1 MQKTLSALLAVAL
14 IVGLAGNSEGETYT
28 EEAVEQAPNPHYSR
42 YFFAPTAFPLQK
54 GNGYI
59 QTTWLVAWSAH
70 YGIADYGSVGFM
82 TTPVGMPFFLTPKI
96 GVRVADKWYTGGGV
110 MLGYVD
116 GDPLGVGYG
125 LSTWGDI
132 EQNLTLGLGWA
143 FGAGDVGQS
152 PLLSVNAMKRFAG
165 SWMMMFE
172 SWIFTEDVSDLHLLL
187 YGVRW
192 HRGGQNSL
200 DLGFI
205 IHREFVEEWN
215 NTFFLGVPY
224 FGWTFGF

>member
-1 MQKTLSALLAVAL
+1 
-14 IVGLAGNSEGETYT
+14 
-28 EEAVEQAPNPHYSR
+28 
-42 YFFAPTAFPLQK
+42 
-54 GNGYI
+54 
-59 QTTWLVAWSAH
+59 
-70 YGIADYGSVGFM
+70 M
-82 TTPVGMPFFLTPKI
+82 TTPVGTPFFLTPKI
-96 GVRVADKWYTGGGV
+96 GMRVADKWYTGGGV

-116 GDPLGVGYG
+116 GDPLGIGYG

-143 FGAGDVGQS
+143 FGAGDVEQS
-152 PLLSVNAMKRFAG
+152 PLLSINAMKRFAD

-192 HRGGQNSL
+192 HRGGKNSL